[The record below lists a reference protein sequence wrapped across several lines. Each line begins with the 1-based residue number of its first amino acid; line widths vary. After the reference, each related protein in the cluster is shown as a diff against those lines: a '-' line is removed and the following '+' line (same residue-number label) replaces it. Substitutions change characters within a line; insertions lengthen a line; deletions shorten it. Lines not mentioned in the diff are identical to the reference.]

1 MSGLEIVSITPSL
14 ALDVKVNQ
22 IKEKIV
28 KRIDELKLTDAKY
41 KTSNDVLLLVCN
53 LAEHLVRDKKINKKQ
68 LVIELM
74 AGIYSLSSAERGQLD
89 SAIEFLHSN
98 KAIKKLSR
106 FYLFC
111 VGVYEYFTK
120 SKKKG

>member
-53 LAEHLVRDKKINKKQ
+53 LTEHLVREKKINKKQ

-89 SAIEFLHSN
+89 NAIEFLHAN
-98 KAIKKLSR
+98 GNIKKLSR